1 MEWTQDHDLML
12 LRETAFEDP
21 FQFKKGSPDRGE
33 VWSKIARSLN
43 SSAELKFAVKQR
55 SVRERFALLQAK
67 YKEKNK
73 KDEAS
78 SGTSTQMS
86 ELDRLLEDITEK
98 EKDSEES
105 RNAAAAKKDNQDRE
119 KAESIRKTAMERV
132 SQTKKRQE
140 GTEREA
146 VSTKR
151 RRRGG
156 DDTIEYLREK
166 SEAERKVREQE
177 LELKK
182 AEVALQEKRAEQ
194 GQTQMQEMLRVMQQ
208 QQQQSQNMT
217 ALLMQ
222 QQQHFMNVMQS
233 LLKKPQ

>member
-156 DDTIEYLREK
+156 DETIEYLREK
-166 SEAERKVREQE
+166 KRGRKKGTRARTGTEKGRGGTTGKAGRARPDPDAGDVESNATTATAESKHDSFANAATTTFYECNA
-177 LELKK
+177 K
-182 AEVALQEKRAEQ
+182 
-194 GQTQMQEMLRVMQQ
+194 
-208 QQQQSQNMT
+208 S
-217 ALLMQ
+217 
-222 QQQHFMNVMQS
+222 S
-233 LLKKPQ
+233 